1 MDTGVLRNCGYF
13 MGDRLNPANATNL
26 KGQFEDTEVNSI
38 NENLLAAVVPQ
49 KPAGRLTARLLRT
62 RLSEGQRWLNVLSH
76 RRRYRSARAKG
87 HGWPP

>member
-1 MDTGVLRNCGYF
+1 MATGVLRNRGYF

-26 KGQFEDTEVNSI
+26 KGQFEDAEVSSI

-49 KPAGRLTARLLRT
+49 RPAGRLTARLLRT
-62 RLSEGQRWLNVLSH
+62 RLSEGQRWL
-76 RRRYRSARAKG
+76 ARLEPSTKMPVSEGQG